1 MSMRPRLRRGTGTF
15 SRPRCA
21 RPAEASPRGLGSG
34 TYTMTG
40 NAKSGTLDAA
50 QTTGPQAGRTYM
62 GVYEVTG
69 DTLKWCVTGRTRT
82 RPTTMA
88 TDKGNYLL
96 ILKRQP

>member
-1 MSMRPRLRRGTGTF
+1 MELELTIHGNKIDVQELSTKRAPG
-15 SRPRCA
+15 
-21 RPAEASPRGLGSG
+21 GLGSG

-50 QTTGPQAGRTYM
+50 QTTGPQAGRTYR

-69 DTLKWCVTGRTRT
+69 NTLKWCVTGRNRT

>member
-1 MSMRPRLRRGTGTF
+1 
-15 SRPRCA
+15 
-21 RPAEASPRGLGSG
+21 
-34 TYTMTG
+34 MTG

-50 QTTGPQAGRTYM
+50 QTTGPQAGRTYR

-69 DTLKWCVTGRTRT
+69 NTLKWCVTGRNRT

>member
-1 MSMRPRLRRGTGTF
+1 MELELTIHGNQIDVQELSTQRAPG
-15 SRPRCA
+15 
-21 RPAEASPRGLGSG
+21 GLGSG

-69 DTLKWCVTGRTRT
+69 DTLKWCVTGRNRT

-88 TDKGNYLL
+88 TDKGNY
-96 ILKRQP
+96 